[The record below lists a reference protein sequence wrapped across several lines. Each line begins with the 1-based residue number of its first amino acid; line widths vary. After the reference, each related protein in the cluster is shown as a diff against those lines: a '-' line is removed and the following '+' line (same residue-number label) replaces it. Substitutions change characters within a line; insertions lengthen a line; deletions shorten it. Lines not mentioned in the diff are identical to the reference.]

1 MLTLILIAKL
11 VCEIA
16 LLSLLG
22 RGLLAWLS
30 GPNKLHNPFYMVL
43 RLASQP
49 FVKGVRLITPRV
61 ILVQHH
67 PVVAFCVLLLS
78 WVVLTVAKINVCLQ
92 MGVSHCR

>member
-1 MLTLILIAKL
+1 MLTLILITKL

-30 GPNKLHNPFYMVL
+30 GSNKLNNPFYMVL

-49 FVKGVRLITPRV
+49 FVRGVRCITPRFV
-61 ILVQHH
+61 LVQHH
-67 PVVAFCVLLLS
+67 PLVAFCVLLLS
-78 WVVLTVAKINVCLQ
+78 WMVLTVAKINVCLQ